1 MTHRLKFIAVSGI
14 ISAPAIQSQNCNL
27 SEYKPAPGLTAD
39 DGQKTL
45 TVAWDGE
52 KNEELRLRLSVW
64 HTGNPGC
71 SSQAQKERHGSRWQL
86 IWSRSSMSFQASS
99 G

>member
-39 DGQKTL
+39 DGQK
-45 TVAWDGE
+45 DPHS
-52 KNEELRLRLSVW
+52 RLGWR
-64 HTGNPGC
+64 
-71 SSQAQKERHGSRWQL
+71 KERRTPPAPERLAHR
-86 IWSRSSMSFQASS
+86 
-99 G
+99 